1 MKAET
6 NAGSS
11 ELVVRLNPAQKAAV
25 EAPDGPVLVLAGAG
39 SGKTRVIVE
48 RLVWLIEER
57 GVNPR
62 NLLALTFTN
71 RAAKEM
77 RERVATRLATRDP
90 RQGNASSLP
99 LWVGTFHSFSAT
111 FLRREIQVLG
121 ISNDYVIYDD
131 NDQMSLMKRLLRELP
146 ANCAKVN
153 PREALSWISR
163 NKQELQDLEDFEW
176 AANGNPIQKAHHFL
190 WRRYRETLRA
200 ASALD
205 FDDLLVYTAQILGKY
220 PDVRQ
225 QYQQRYRHVL
235 IDEYQDTNQA
245 QYRIA
250 HLLSES
256 HRNLFVVG
264 DEDQSIYSWRGAKI
278 GNILRFE
285 KDYAGAQT
293 YRLEQNYRST
303 APILYVANALV
314 SHNKERLGKELWTD
328 EKSGDPVRFYH
339 ARDAEDEAQFVVD
352 DMTESSIPPDHT
364 AVLYRTNGQSRV
376 LEEMLRRKGIRY
388 TVVGGVQF
396 YARKEV
402 KDLLAYLRLLINPD
416 DTEAVRRIINVPPRG
431 MGATSLERLEDYA
444 RERNAPLLHVLRD
457 IEHDHTISGRA
468 REAALKFIQMID
480 DLTLQA
486 KIAPVEELAEA
497 ILTRTR
503 YREFVQAS
511 DEKDSRARLEVVDEF
526 LIACEEFDEKKR
538 GHLPEF
544 LQDLALYSEAD
555 DLDEQTPAL
564 TLMTCHGA
572 KGLEFD
578 SIYLIGFEEGLLPH
592 AMSRDSDAELEE
604 ERRLCYVAMTRARQ
618 RLTLTAAESRSLYG
632 ETSDMR
638 EVSRFMQELPLDR
651 ILRVRKRAASASA
664 PAVRRPVPPRGFS
677 AERVATATF
686 SSGTKPEGLDPAS
699 EESEVGGLR
708 HGTLVRHATLGDGY
722 VMYTQGAG
730 KNLKAK
736 IRFKTGRVSTFLVS
750 HTPLEILKEK
760 KR

>member
-1 MKAET
+1 MSDRTDANPQGE
-6 NAGSS
+6 A
-11 ELVVRLNPAQKAAV
+11 VRLNAAQQAAV
-25 EAPDGPVLVLAGAG
+25 QAPDGPVLVLAGAG

-62 NLLALTFTN
+62 NLLSLTFTN

-77 RERVATRLATRDP
+77 RERVAARLALRDP
-90 RQGNASSLP
+90 RHGDPGALP
-99 LWVGTFHSFSAT
+99 LWVGTFHSFAAYL
-111 FLRREIQVLG
+111 LRREIQALG
-121 ISNDYVIYDD
+121 MSKDYVIYDD
-131 NDQMSLMKRLLRELP
+131 NDQMSLMKRLVRELP
-146 ANCAKVN
+146 VNCAKVN

-163 NKQELQDLEDFEW
+163 NKQELQTFEDFNW
-176 AANGNPIQKAHHFL
+176 DTKGNPIEKARHFL

-205 FDDLLVYTAQILGKY
+205 FDDLLVYTAQLLDKHPEI
-220 PDVRQ
+220 RQ

-235 IDEYQDTNQA
+235 IDEYQDTNHT

-303 APILYVANALV
+303 APILYAANALV
-314 SHNKERLGKELWTD
+314 SHNKERLGKELWT
-328 EKSGDPVRFYH
+328 EEASGDPVRFYH
-339 ARDAEDEAQFVVD
+339 AQDAEDEAEFVVGD
-352 DMTESSIPPDHT
+352 LADSGIPADQT

-376 LEEMLRRKGIRY
+376 LEEVLRRKGLQY

-402 KDLLAYLRLLINPD
+402 KDVLGYLRLIVNPD
-416 DTEAVRRIINVPPRG
+416 DTEAVRRVLNVPPRG
-431 MGATSLERLEDYA
+431 IGATSLERLEDYA
-444 RERNAPLLHVLRD
+444 RERNMPLLQVLRD
-457 IEHDHTISGRA
+457 IENDHTIPSRA
-468 REAALKFIQMID
+468 REAATAFVHMID
-480 DLTLQA
+480 
-486 KIAPVEELAEA
+486 ELALRAKTEPVKTVA
-497 ILTRTR
+497 ETLLGRTR

-526 LIACEEFDEKKR
+526 LVACGEFDKKKR

-555 DLDEQTPAL
+555 DLDERAPAL

-592 AMSRDSDAELEE
+592 AMSIDSDAELEE
-604 ERRLCYVAMTRARQ
+604 ERRLCYVAMTRAR
-618 RLTLTAAESRSLYG
+618 RKLTLTASESRSLYG
-632 ETSDMR
+632 EASDMR
-638 EVSRFMQELPLDR
+638 EVSRFMRELPLDR
-651 ILRVRKRAASASA
+651 ILRVRKREARVSA

-677 AERVATATF
+677 AERVAAAPFAPEPHSGMGSADTAQ
-686 SSGTKPEGLDPAS
+686 EENGLQ
-699 EESEVGGLR
+699 
-708 HGTLVRHATLGDGY
+708 HGTPVRHASFGEGW

-730 KNLKAK
+730 KNMKVK
-736 IRFKTGRVSTFLVS
+736 IRFKTGRVATFLVS

>member
-1 MKAET
+1 M
-6 NAGSS
+6 S
-11 ELVVRLNPAQKAAV
+11 ERTDANPREGAVRLNAAQRAAV

-57 GVNPR
+57 GINPR
-62 NLLALTFTN
+62 SLLALTFTN

-77 RERVATRLATRDP
+77 RERVAARLALSDP
-90 RQGNASSLP
+90 RYGDQASLP
-99 LWVGTFHSFSAT
+99 LWVGTFHSFAAYL
-111 FLRREIQVLG
+111 LRREIQALG
-121 ISNDYVIYDD
+121 MSKDYVIYDD
-131 NDQMSLMKRLLRELP
+131 NDQMSLMKRLVRELP

-163 NKQELQDLEDFEW
+163 NKQELQAFEDIDW
-176 AANGNPIQKAHHFL
+176 DTKGNPIEKSRHFL
-190 WRRYRETLRA
+190 WRRYSETLRA

-205 FDDLLVYTAQILGKY
+205 FDDLLVYTAQLLDKHPEI
-220 PDVRQ
+220 RQ

-235 IDEYQDTNQA
+235 IDEYQDTNHA

-285 KDYAGAQT
+285 KDYTGAQT

-303 APILYVANALV
+303 APILYAANALV
-314 SHNKERLGKELWTD
+314 SHNKERLGKELWTQ
-328 EKSGDPVRFYH
+328 EASGDPVRFYH
-339 ARDAEDEAQFVVD
+339 ARDAEDEAEFVVED
-352 DMTESSIPPDHT
+352 LAESGIPADQT

-376 LEEMLRRKGIRY
+376 LEEVLRRKGLHY
-388 TVVGGVQF
+388 TIVGGIQF

-402 KDLLAYLRLLINPD
+402 KDVLGYLRLIVNPD
-416 DTEAVRRIINVPPRG
+416 DTEAVRRVLNVPPRG
-431 MGATSLERLEDYA
+431 IGMTSLERLEDYA
-444 RERNAPLLHVLRD
+444 RERNMPLLQVLRD
-457 IEHDHTISGRA
+457 VENDHTIPGRA
-468 REAALKFIQMID
+468 REAATTFVHLID
-480 DLTLQA
+480 
-486 KIAPVEELAEA
+486 ELALRAKSEPVNN
-497 ILTRTR
+497 IVESLLGRIR

-526 LIACEEFDEKKR
+526 IVACGEFDKKKR

-544 LQDLALYSEAD
+544 LQDLALYAEAD
-555 DLDEQTPAL
+555 DLDERVPAL

-592 AMSRDSDAELEE
+592 VMSSDSERELEE
-604 ERRLCYVAMTRARQ
+604 ERRLCYVAMTRAR
-618 RLTLTAAESRSLYG
+618 RKLTLTASESRSLYG
-632 ETSDMR
+632 EASDMR
-638 EVSRFMQELPLDR
+638 EVSRFMRELPLDR
-651 ILRVRKRAASASA
+651 ILRVRKREAKAPV

-677 AERVATATF
+677 AERVAAAPLSPG
-686 SSGTKPEGLDPAS
+686 SSTDQGSDAAQEENGLQ
-699 EESEVGGLR
+699 
-708 HGTLVRHATLGDGY
+708 HGTLVRHASFGEGW
-722 VMYTQGAG
+722 VMYTQGSG
-730 KNLKAK
+730 KNMKAK
-736 IRFKTGRVSTFLVS
+736 IRFKTGRVATFLVS